1 MADGRNDARMSTR
14 RRPGGS
20 GAGRDQ
26 GSGSDAGVG
35 SGSGVG
41 RNRGSGLGVSA
52 GSGEGVGSGAGFS
65 SGVGSHFRVKRVYE
79 DPSPQDGFR
88 VLVDRLWPRGI
99 SKERAEVDE
108 WAKDIAP
115 SGELR
120 QWFHADRDRRYDEF
134 VARYAAELDTPELQ
148 DRLEALRERAAE
160 QTVTLLTSAKDTE
173 HSHVPVLMQSLER

>member
-1 MADGRNDARMSTR
+1 MADGRNGARTSTR
-14 RRPGGS
+14 GRLGSEADRSS
-20 GAGRDQ
+20 GADR
-26 GSGSDAGVG
+26 GSG

-41 RNRGSGLGVSA
+41 TGTGTGT
-52 GSGEGVGSGAGFS
+52 
-65 SGVGSHFRVKRVYE
+65 GSHFRVKRVYD

-99 SKERAEVDE
+99 SKERAGVDE

-120 QWFHADRDRRYDEF
+120 KWFHTDRDRRYDEF
-134 VARYAAELDTPELQ
+134 ATRYAAELDASELQ

-160 QTVTLLTSAKDTE
+160 QTVTLLTAAKDAE